1 MFFFGLAI
9 AAGVLSSVLFI
20 LASPS
25 YGMWPLGLLA
35 ITPVYY
41 LRLVSRKGVT
51 VLATIIFVASFAFHN
66 GKWYFAFMDDKP
78 VLAALACLAFF

>member
-1 MFFFGLAI
+1 MFFFGLAV

-35 ITPVYY
+35 LAPVYY

-51 VLATIIFVASFAFHN
+51 ALATIIFAASYALHN